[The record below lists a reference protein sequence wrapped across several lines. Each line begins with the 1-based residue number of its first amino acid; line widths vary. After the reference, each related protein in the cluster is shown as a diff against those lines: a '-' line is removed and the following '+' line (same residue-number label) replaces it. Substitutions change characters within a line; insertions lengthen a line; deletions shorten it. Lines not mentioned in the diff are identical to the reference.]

1 MEWKYY
7 HTVWLILVFGWIT
20 NYMVR
25 IAISPSLI
33 PIMKEFSLSHAQAG
47 VLASAFFY
55 AYTVMQLPAGHIGD
69 RIGKKKVLASGSFIW
84 ALMSLLTSVAGSFYQ
99 IFILRLITG
108 FGEGTYFG
116 NDRPVIATFT
126 PREKAGVG
134 QGISF
139 MGLGIGLGT
148 GILLGGVIAQNFG
161 WRSVFAIFSIPSFLA
176 FLLIMKYIREP
187 EIRTPHVPFRTPFK
201 SRDLWLLNIGGIAII
216 YSLWVLGT
224 WAPKM
229 FMEIGVETL
238 GRSSIFASVFGF
250 AAIPGL
256 ILTGHLSDRF
266 VMHGRKSLIT
276 AYMFLLSLFLALT
289 GLSMKS
295 GNVTTLAILVFLD
308 GFFLWGVWAPI
319 YALVSDI
326 TPPKVLGTTFGFVNF
341 IMFFGSLFA
350 PWLTGWIRDVT
361 GSFVWGCYLA
371 SIILIAGVFLVL
383 LIRPAFRFRPEIPIS
398 H

>member
-1 MEWKYY
+1 MKWRYY
-7 HTVWLILVFGWIT
+7 HTVWLILVFGWVT

-33 PIMKEFSLSHAQAG
+33 PMMKEFNLTHAQAG

-69 RIGKKKVLASGSFIW
+69 RVGKKKVLAIGSFIW
-84 ALMSLLTSVAGSFYQ
+84 SLMSLLTSIATSFYQ
-99 IFILRLITG
+99 IFIMRLITG

-126 PREKAGVG
+126 PREKTGVG

-148 GILLGGVIAQNFG
+148 GILLGGLIAQNFG
-161 WRSVFAIFSIPSFLA
+161 WRSVFALFSIPSFIA
-176 FLLIMKYIREP
+176 FLLILKYIKEP
-187 EIRTPHVPFRTPFK
+187 RIKSPHVSFKTPFK
-201 SRDLWLLNIGGIAII
+201 SKDLWLLNIGGIAII

-256 ILTGHLSDRF
+256 VLTGYLSDRL
-266 VMHGRKSLIT
+266 VSYGRKSLIV
-276 AYMFLLSLFLALT
+276 AYMISLSFFLVLT
-289 GLSMKS
+289 GISMKS
-295 GNVTTLAILVFLD
+295 GNVAILTLLVFVD
-308 GFFLWGVWAPI
+308 GFFLWGIWAPI

-326 TPPKVLGTTFGFVNF
+326 TPSRVLGTTFGFVNF

-371 SIILIAGVFLVL
+371 SIILLVGVSLILF
-383 LIRPAFRFRPEIPIS
+383 IRPAFRFIPEVPFS
-398 H
+398 D